1 MFNFYLS
8 FHEFEKADDSSLRR
22 LLSIALYPVEEIPH
36 FSDRDGVGGVVSVST
51 GQPWYSFLSF
61 SERVMVM
68 MTTMWLAAP

>member
-36 FSDRDGVGGVVSVST
+36 FSDRGGVGGWLVYPHDSRDIHFYPS
-51 GQPWYSFLSF
+51 P
-61 SERVMVM
+61 SE
-68 MTTMWLAAP
+68 